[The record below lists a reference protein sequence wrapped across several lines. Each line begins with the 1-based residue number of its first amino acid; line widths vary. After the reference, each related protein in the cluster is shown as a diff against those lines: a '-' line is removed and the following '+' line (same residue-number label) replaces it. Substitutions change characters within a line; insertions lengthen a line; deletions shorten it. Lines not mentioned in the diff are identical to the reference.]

1 MQGCPR
7 TMQTGLSLVDQIMA
21 MAMLATLTGMALPSL
36 GGLLQRHRLQ
46 GVQTEYIAALQYA
59 RSVAVGEGVR
69 TIVCPSR
76 DGRQCDKGTDW
87 GGGWLVGR
95 DRDGDGQPDGEPLRT
110 GPAVG
115 ASLTVLGSAN
125 RPRLRFQPS
134 GSAAGSDLSLLFC
147 RRGVR
152 ERALVVVVSNPGRIR
167 GAPADAAQAMACAG
181 AR

>member
-1 MQGCPR
+1 MHGCPR
-7 TMQTGLSLVDQIMA
+7 TMQAGLSLIDQVMA
-21 MAMLATLTGMALPSL
+21 VAMLTTLTGMALPSL
-36 GGLLQRHRLQ
+36 DGLLQRHRLQ
-46 GVQTEYIAALQYA
+46 GAQTEYIAALQYA

-76 DGRQCDKGTDW
+76 DGRRCDKGTDW
-87 GGGWLVGR
+87 GGGWLVA
-95 DRDGDGQPDGEPLRT
+95 RDGDGQPDGAPLRS
-110 GPAVG
+110 GRHVDAG
-115 ASLTVLGSAN
+115 LTVLGPAS
-125 RPRLRFQPS
+125 RPRVRFQPS

-167 GAPADAAQAMACAG
+167 GTPADAAQATACAT